1 MPILKRR
8 AITIRFTRSK
18 NYCFSKHRTAM
29 PQRRRYQ
36 YLLKQPETIRIA
48 PLLVTKL
55 NNYFPLT
62 DTNQKFHQVTR
73 NR

>member
-1 MPILKRR
+1 
-8 AITIRFTRSK
+8 
-18 NYCFSKHRTAM
+18 M

-73 NR
+73 NRWDEVKLIIL